1 MEKGSSHYHAGREK
15 ITEMN
20 CWNKIVMKSC
30 MHLIALCRNRKGK
43 NLMILALYNL
53 KITSLFFWTVELYGR
68 TTQKY
73 LVQYQFIIL
82 NFKWALTAVWQHS
95 LSSLLSIIPSKLV
108 LSSFQVLQVPG
119 FTLSPLHMPSLPS
132 ITKETTPI
140 YPDNLHL

>member
-1 MEKGSSHYHAGREK
+1 
-15 ITEMN
+15 
-20 CWNKIVMKSC
+20 MKSC
-30 MHLIALCRNRKGK
+30 MHLIVLCRNRKGK

-53 KITSLFFWTVELYGR
+53 KITSLFWTVELYGR
-68 TTQKY
+68 ITQKY

-132 ITKETTPI
+132 ILRKPHGSILTIFISKR
-140 YPDNLHL
+140 YPTAMSIFSSFSPVP